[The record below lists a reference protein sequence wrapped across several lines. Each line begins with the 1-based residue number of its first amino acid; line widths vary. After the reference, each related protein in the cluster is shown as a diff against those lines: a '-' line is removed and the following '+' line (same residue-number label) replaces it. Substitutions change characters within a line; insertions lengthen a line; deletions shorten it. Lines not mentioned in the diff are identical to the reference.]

1 MRIFNGNDHDTASNL
16 DAEERGKRIGK
27 EGPSRGGTGTVKLS
41 EILRKKFDDTSDTS
55 GAADQDNFMD
65 VRLVDLGL
73 LKSITEE
80 ILGEL
85 FETETN

>member
-1 MRIFNGNDHDTASNL
+1 M
-16 DAEERGKRIGK
+16 
-27 EGPSRGGTGTVKLS
+27 KLS